1 MEGFR
6 GSRPTVPDRDLVRQ
20 IATAAAIG
28 GGFLVGVSG
37 DYGDGTSSPSLVLPA
52 GYSFGIWTPIYAG
65 LFSHAIYQALPRQ
78 RRDPLLRR
86 TGWATACAVGL
97 SGFWVWTQDVP
108 GLELSLIAAT
118 TAAALTAYIR
128 ATPEQESNAHSSRD
142 RWLVRAPLG
151 LFGGWIT
158 VATVAGGGEA
168 LLASGLRAPW
178 PGAEA
183 WSTAALIVAGGAA
196 AGVAW
201 LRPASLAYA
210 AAVSWG
216 LVGVAVRNLPQ
227 HPVPGVAAL
236 LAGTAVAAAGLA
248 GISRRHKIRMKNEH
262 AKKGTADASTGQLTT
277 EEP

>member
-1 MEGFR
+1 M
-6 GSRPTVPDRDLVRQ
+6 PDRDLVRQ
-20 IATAAAIG
+20 ITTAAAIG

-37 DYGDGTSSPSLVLPA
+37 DYGDGSSSPSLVLPA
-52 GYSFGIWTPIYAG
+52 RYSFGIWAPIYVG
-65 LFSHAIYQALPRQ
+65 LFSHAIYQTLSGQ
-78 RRDPLLRR
+78 RLDPLLRR

-128 ATPEQESNAHSSRD
+128 ATPEQESEANSRRD
-142 RWLVRAPLG
+142 RWFVRVPLG

-168 LLASGLRAPW
+168 LIASGIRAPW

-183 WSTAALIVAGGAA
+183 WSTAALIAAGGAA
-196 AGVAW
+196 ASVAW
-201 LRPASLAYA
+201 LRPVSLAYA

-216 LVGVAVRNLPQ
+216 LAGVAARNLPQ
-227 HPVPGVAAL
+227 HPVPGIAAL

-248 GISRRHKIRMKNEH
+248 GISRRHKSRRKNGPCNGQAEHIGTTARMQH
-262 AKKGTADASTGQLTT
+262 AS
-277 EEP
+277 